1 MMNAYSNLVQN
12 EKLASIY
19 IKHARIG
26 ASQPKW
32 AWILHMKS
40 KQNYYFKYIELN
52 HSKLEKNACFFVC
65 VRATMGEVN

>member
-1 MMNAYSNLVQN
+1 MMNAYSNSVQI
-12 EKLASIY
+12 EKSASLE

-26 ASQPKW
+26 VSQPKW

-52 HSKLEKNACFFVC
+52 HSKLENACFVC
-65 VRATMGEVN
+65 VCERQWVK